1 MISAIS
7 INYWTN
13 RWYKS
18 CDRLK
23 EFNEVADINIEPFIK
38 IEQKLSKYYESKL
51 MIAYELKKIFN
62 VEIGSIFHN

>member
-1 MISAIS
+1 MISAIL

-13 RWYKS
+13 RWYRS

-23 EFNEVADINIEPFIK
+23 EFNEVADINIKPFIK
-38 IEQKLSKYYESKL
+38 IEQKLSKYYELKL
-51 MIAYELKKIFN
+51 TIACELKKTFN